1 MANLSDRICLD
12 SNVIIDCL
20 DKTEPWWRHIE
31 PIVREAESGRLAF
44 VLSVVAK
51 AEVLTI
57 SSETPEESLRII
69 NSFFRKP
76 YVHVYG
82 VSERTAEHAATIRR
96 RINLDTADSLHLATA
111 VEHKVP
117 VLLTR
122 DGDGKKKGRKE
133 RLLDANDI
141 FGVEVITPKAYFERL
156 SDEVKQTEI
165 PQDTETK
172 TSEE

>member
-20 DKTEPWWRHIE
+20 DKAEPWWTHIE
-31 PIVREAESGRLAF
+31 PIIREAESNRLAF

-57 SSETPEESLRII
+57 SSKTPTESLRTI
-69 NSFFRKP
+69 NSFFRKE

-96 RINLDTADSLHLATA
+96 RINLDTADALHLATA

-117 VLLTR
+117 ILLTR
-122 DGDGKKKGRKE
+122 DGDRKKRGSKK

-141 FGVEVITPKAYFERL
+141 FGVEIITPDAYFKRL
-156 SDEVKQTEI
+156 GDEVKQTEL
-165 PQDTETK
+165 PKDAETET
-172 TSEE
+172 SEG